1 MTQFADQAI
10 MRLISQLTNDISRV
24 LQKLVKHFKETIIST
39 VFVQLL
45 SAEPAIYCLDL
56 NEALLP

>member
-1 MTQFADQAI
+1 
-10 MRLISQLTNDISRV
+10 MRLISQLTNDISIV

-39 VFVQLL
+39 VFAQLL